1 MRKGIFIVL
10 YGVNSTG
17 KSTQKDLLTKR
28 LQNSGHAVMSLKYPL
43 YDIEPSG
50 PMINEYLR
58 RDNPLKLTPRE
69 FQIIQVVNR
78 TQYDNELRRLLAEG
92 THIVAEDYTG
102 TGIAWGMAAGIDKRF
117 LVRLNTHLLRE
128 DIGILF
134 NGKQFIDGKEDEHT
148 HEEDDDLIVRSYS
161 AHRELA
167 SDSDWYII
175 ASDKA
180 PNVVHAE
187 VWRIVESKLNT

>member
-1 MRKGIFIVL
+1 MRKGTFIVL

-17 KSTQKDLLTKR
+17 KSTQKNLLTKR
-28 LQNSGHAVMSLKYPL
+28 LQNSGHAVTSLKYPL

>member
-1 MRKGIFIVL
+1 MKKGIFIVL

-17 KSTQKDLLTKR
+17 KSTQNDLLTKR
-28 LQNSGHAVMSLKYPL
+28 LQNSGHAVTSLKYPL

>member
-1 MRKGIFIVL
+1 MKKGLFIVL

-28 LQNSGHAVMSLKYPL
+28 LQNSGHAVTSLKYPL
-43 YDIEPSG
+43 YDIEPNG

-58 RDNPLKLTPRE
+58 KDNPLKLTPRE

-117 LVRLNTHLLRE
+117 LIRLNTHLLRE

-148 HEEDDDLIVRSYS
+148 HEEDDDLIIRSYS

-167 SDSDWYII
+167 GDSDWHII
-175 ASDKA
+175 ISDKA

-187 VWRIVESKLNT
+187 VWRIIESKLNI

>member
-1 MRKGIFIVL
+1 MKKGIFIVL

-28 LQNSGHAVMSLKYPL
+28 LQNSGHAVTSLKYPL

-167 SDSDWYII
+167 GDSDWHII